1 MVIGLIKLYFFVIM
15 EGGITVY
22 YKQKIVELVGI
33 SRWNGDV
40 LTQNG
45 LIIPIWRWI
54 EIKYNIV
61 DIILIKDWDW

>member
-33 SRWNGDV
+33 SR
-40 LTQNG
+40 
-45 LIIPIWRWI
+45 
-54 EIKYNIV
+54 
-61 DIILIKDWDW
+61 